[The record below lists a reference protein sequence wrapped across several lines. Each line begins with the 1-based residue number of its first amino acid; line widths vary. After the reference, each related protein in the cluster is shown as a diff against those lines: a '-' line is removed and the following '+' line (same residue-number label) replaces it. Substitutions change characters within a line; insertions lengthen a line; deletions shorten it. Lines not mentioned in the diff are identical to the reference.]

1 MCPGSGGV
9 GMLGSRGRGG
19 LERLVFDGCAHAQGA
34 VSAAPVVEDLKVF
47 EQALASSIRVFSG
60 AG

>member
-1 MCPGSGGV
+1 
-9 GMLGSRGRGG
+9 MLGSRGRGG

-47 EQALASSIRVFSG
+47 EEALASSIRVFSG